1 MVFYDG
7 RTILEQMAQQKP
19 LPDEPYPMMHKDG
32 YSMYDITETAARS
45 IMRHK
50 FAEMEERDA
59 AQDFMNVHFSVEEK
73 VK

>member
-1 MVFYDG
+1 MTMYDP
-7 RTILEQMAQQKP
+7 RTVAEKLMHQKP
-19 LPDEPYPMMHKDG
+19 LPDEPYPTMHKDG
-32 YSMYDITETAARS
+32 YSFYDIRETAARS